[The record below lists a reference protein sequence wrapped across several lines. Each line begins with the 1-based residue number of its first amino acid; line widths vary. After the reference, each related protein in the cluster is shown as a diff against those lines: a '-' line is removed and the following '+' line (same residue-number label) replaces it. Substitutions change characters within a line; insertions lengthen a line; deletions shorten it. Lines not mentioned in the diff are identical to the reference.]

1 MASSRPSGISRE
13 RLDMVAPSRRARWTG
28 LLAILVLSIISGG
41 WLLRR
46 KAAPD
51 GSVYQQ
57 ARVFENVVASINNHY
72 IDSLGEGEL
81 YQTAAQALVA
91 SLHDPYA
98 ELLSRESYRQYQ
110 RQMSGTEVD
119 VGMGNDARNGL
130 GSRSTF
136 GPGDEILSI
145 DGKSTR
151 GWSARRVE
159 EALSAGSGAIVT
171 VVVRPKGSD
180 TPVVRRL
187 TRTVVHV
194 PATSPGILLEGS
206 VGYVQLRR
214 ISDGAADELRQA
226 VDRLV
231 ADGMTSLILDLRGD
245 PGGLINEGVRIASLF
260 LKTGDTVAFS
270 RGRSRNHSKVYL
282 AGTSGGWRGLR
293 LAVLVNHGTASSAE
307 LIAGALQDHDRAAIL
322 GTPTFGKGVLQT
334 TYPLGDEIA
343 IKLTTARW
351 YTPSG
356 RTVQRPKPDAEGA
369 LGNRTPAQLPRI
381 FHTASGRPIHDA
393 SGILPDLPVRGL
405 PRSDAERAFLGALGE
420 DMGVFRAILSDYATD
435 LKKIRPP
442 HSEAFRV
449 TGQMRDDV
457 FALLEENEIEIPRE
471 IYDAAGSYI
480 DEQLGYEITRVVFG
494 AVAESRR
501 RAMSDRQ
508 MQAAVRLLRRG
519 QSQEQI
525 IAIAHSE
532 RLRMTSR

>member
-1 MASSRPSGISRE
+1 
-13 RLDMVAPSRRARWTG
+13 MVAPSHRARWSG

-57 ARVFENVVASINNHY
+57 ARLFENVVASINNHY

-119 VGMGNDARNGL
+119 VGLGTDGRTSSGGRNK
-130 GSRSTF
+130 F
-136 GPGDEILSI
+136 APGDEILSI

-180 TPVVRRL
+180 TPIVRRL

-194 PATSPGILLEGS
+194 PATSPGILLEGN
-206 VGYVQLRR
+206 VGYVELRR
-214 ISDGAADELRQA
+214 ISDGAAGELRQA

-282 AGTSGGWRGLR
+282 AGTSGSWRGLR

-322 GTPTFGKGVLQT
+322 GTPSFGKGVLQT

-369 LGNRTPAQLPRI
+369 LGNRTPAQLPQI
-381 FHTASGRPIHDA
+381 FRTASGRPIHDA

-420 DMGVFRAILSDYATD
+420 DMTVFRAILSDYATD
-435 LKKIRPP
+435 VKKTHPP
-442 HSEAFRV
+442 RSESFRV
-449 TGQMRDDV
+449 TQQMRDHV
-457 FALLEENEIEIPRE
+457 FGLLEENEVEIPRG
-471 IYDAAGSYI
+471 IYDAASSYI
-480 DEQLGYEITRVVFG
+480 DEQLGYEVTRVVFG

-519 QSQEQI
+519 QSQEQV
-525 IAIAHSE
+525 IAIAHAE

>member
-1 MASSRPSGISRE
+1 MMGPS
-13 RLDMVAPSRRARWTG
+13 ARARWGG

-57 ARVFENVVASINNHY
+57 ARLFENVVASIHDHY
-72 IDSLGEGEL
+72 IDSLGEGDL
-81 YQTAAQALVA
+81 YQTAAKGLVA

-98 ELLSRESYRQYQ
+98 ELLTRESYRQYQ

-119 VGMGNDARNGL
+119 VGLTSEYGAGSARARL
-130 GSRSTF
+130 

-151 GWSARRVE
+151 GWSPRRVE

-171 VVVRPKGSD
+171 VLVRPKGSD

-194 PATSPGILLEGS
+194 PATSQGILLGS
-206 VGYVQLRR
+206 GVGYVELRR
-214 ISDGAADELRQA
+214 ISDGAATELRLA

-231 ADGMTSLILDLRGD
+231 AEGMTSLILDLRGD
-245 PGGLINEGVRIASLF
+245 PGGLINEGVRVASLF

-270 RGRSRNHSKVYL
+270 RGRSRHHSKAYI
-282 AGTSGGWRGLR
+282 AGTSGSWRGLR
-293 LAVLVNHGTASSAE
+293 LAVLINHGTASSAE

-322 GTPTFGKGVLQT
+322 GTPSFGKGVLQT

-356 RTVQRPKPDAEGA
+356 RTVQRPKPDSEGA
-369 LGNRTPAQLPRI
+369 VGNRTPAQLPKVFR
-381 FHTASGRPIHDA
+381 TASGRPVPDA
-393 SGILPDLPVRGL
+393 SGILPDLPVRGV
-405 PRSDAERAFLGALGE
+405 PRSDAQRALLSALGE
-420 DMGVFRAILSDYATD
+420 DLSVFRAVLADYAAH
-435 LKKIRPP
+435 LKKTRPP
-442 HSEAFRV
+442 RSELFRV
-449 TGQMRDDV
+449 TREMRDQV
-457 FALLEENEIEIPRE
+457 FARLQENEVELPR
-471 IYDAAGSYI
+471 ITYDDAGSYV
-480 DEQLGYEITRVVFG
+480 DEQLGYEITRAVFG
-494 AVAESRR
+494 AVAEARR
-501 RAMSDRQ
+501 RALSDRQ
-508 MQAAVRLLRRG
+508 MQAAVRLLHRG
-519 QSQEQI
+519 QTQEQVL
-525 IAIAHSE
+525 AIAKTE
-532 RLRMTSR
+532 RARMSAR